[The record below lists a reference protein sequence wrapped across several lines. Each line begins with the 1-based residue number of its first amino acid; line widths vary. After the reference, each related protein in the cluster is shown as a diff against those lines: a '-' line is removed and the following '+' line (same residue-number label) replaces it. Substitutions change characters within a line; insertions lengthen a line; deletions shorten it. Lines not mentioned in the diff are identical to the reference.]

1 MTIRLSPQGRRPDYL
16 DRFSHSQATS
26 RLLRNGRRT
35 RLHTIAKAFRTD
47 LKYIASMPNIAAL
60 FRPVP
65 HATRLP
71 ASTVQKLY
79 PRFRWQILESTF
91 IGYAVF
97 YLVRNNLPVVS
108 KEMGQAL
115 HYSKGQIGDMLAL
128 TAISYGIGKF
138 LLGAVSDR
146 SNPRYFM
153 PAGLLLTALCNFL
166 FGGISNYYA
175 HLVLWTLNGFFQ
187 GMGWPPCGRSLG
199 HWYSLRERGTV
210 FAFWNVAHNVGGGL
224 TGVIAAYS
232 TAWMGWRYAFYVPG
246 ILAVIC
252 AFYLILRL
260 RDTPQSV
267 GLPPIEEYKND
278 YPVAAGARDLEREL
292 GTRELL
298 FRYILN
304 NKYLW
309 LFAAANF
316 FVYIARYSMLDWGPT
331 YLKEVKRASL
341 EDGGF
346 STAVFEFAGIFSTI
360 LMGWLSDKAG
370 GRRGM
375 VSMLCMVPVFI
386 AFGGILCTPPGMLWL
401 DLSLFAVV
409 GFFIYPPVMLLGV
422 TGLDFTSKKA
432 VGAGAGFIGLFGYLG
447 RTAQGKLLGL
457 IAERH
462 GWNSAFYFI
471 LGATLAGMVILSVT
485 WSLSP
490 KMSGEKATVADA
502 IGVSGHSTK

>member
-1 MTIRLSPQGRRPDYL
+1 
-16 DRFSHSQATS
+16 
-26 RLLRNGRRT
+26 
-35 RLHTIAKAFRTD
+35 
-47 LKYIASMPNIAAL
+47 MPNPLTL
-60 FRPVP
+60 FRPAA
-65 HATRLP
+65 HIKRLP
-71 ASTVQKLY
+71 ADTIQKLY

-91 IGYAVF
+91 IGYASF

-108 KEMGQAL
+108 KEMGEAL
-115 HYSKGQIGDMLAL
+115 SYSKGQIGDMLAM
-128 TAISYGIGKF
+128 TAIAYGVGKF

-166 FGGISNYYA
+166 FGGFSSYHV
-175 HLVLWTLNGFFQ
+175 HLALWTLNGLVQ
-187 GMGWPPCGRSLG
+187 GMGWGPCGRSLG

-210 FAFWNVAHNVGGGL
+210 FAFWNIAHNVGGGI
-224 TGVIAAYS
+224 TGVVAAYS

-246 ILAVIC
+246 VLAVLC
-252 AFYLILRL
+252 AIYLIIRL

-267 GLPPIEEYKND
+267 GLPAIEEYKQD
-278 YPVAAGARDLEREL
+278 YPADSGARDHEREL

-331 YLKEVKRASL
+331 YLKEVKHASL
-341 EDGGF
+341 ADGGF
-346 STAVFEFAGIFSTI
+346 STAIFEFAGIFSTI

-375 VSMLCMVPVFI
+375 ISLLCMVPVFA
-386 AFGGILCTPPGMLWL
+386 AFAGIMATPPGMLWL
-401 DLSLFAVV
+401 DLTLFAIV

-447 RTAQGKLLGL
+447 RTVQGKAIGS
-457 IAERH
+457 IAETQ
-462 GWNSAFYFI
+462 GWNVAFYWI
-471 LGATLAGMVILSVT
+471 LGATLAGILILSIT
-485 WSLSP
+485 WRLSP
-490 KMSGEKATVADA
+490 RSIGEMQAGRAAKR
-502 IGVSGHSTK
+502 